1 MKTAKTTL
9 FDMGLTA
16 EEMSIKT
23 WIKLT
28 LQEKGVKRNSK
39 SFLEYERAKEII
51 MQYYP
56 DYYEKGMKIAREY
69 IGV

>member
-51 MQYYP
+51 RQYYP
-56 DYYEKGMKIAREY
+56 DYYEKGIKISREY